1 MIEINSE
8 LVKNLIN
15 EQFPQWSHLKIRPVS
30 KSGHDNRTFHLGD
43 EMTVRLPSG
52 KDYVAQIEK
61 EITWLPYLQEHLDIP
76 ISKPIAIG
84 KPGCNYPF
92 PWSIN
97 KYIEGEPL
105 DKHNINSLETFAL
118 ELSKFLTKF
127 QAINAANG
135 PAAGIHNFYRGG
147 NLSIYHHETI
157 NALDT
162 LKDTLDTKQLLSIW
176 NRAINSFAD
185 DIKVWVHGDIAPGNL
200 LVKDGKLNAVIDFG
214 ILGVGDPACDYA
226 MAWTF
231 FDNKSRH
238 LFLQDLDQKM
248 IARAQGWALWKAL
261 ITYNNPDN
269 NIADNAK
276 ETINE
281 ILSEQ
286 KTWD

>member
-1 MIEINSE
+1 MIKINTE

-15 EQFPQWSHLKIRPVS
+15 EQFPQWSSLTIRPVS

-43 EMTVRLPSG
+43 DMTVRLPSG

-76 ISKPIAIG
+76 ISKPIASG

-118 ELSKFLTKF
+118 ELSRFLTKF
-127 QAINAANG
+127 QAINATNG
-135 PAAGIHNFYRGG
+135 PVAGIHNFYRGG
-147 NLSIYHHETI
+147 SLSIYHHETI

-162 LKDTLDTKQLLSIW
+162 LKDTLDTKQLLAIW
-176 NRAINSFAD
+176 NLAINSTTD

-238 LFLQDLDQKM
+238 LFLQNLDQKM
-248 IARAQGWALWKAL
+248 INRARGWALWKAL
-261 ITYNNPDN
+261 ITYNNSDN
-269 NIADNAK
+269 DIANNARD
-276 ETINE
+276 TINE
-281 ILSEQ
+281 ILNEQ